1 MKPAQ
6 YIISLLLI
14 LLCNSKA
21 SAQDIPI
28 PEGYT
33 LFDTAMGDLDKD
45 GIPEL
50 AVAYN
55 TRKKTDDELEDIPRA
70 LIIYKQQQGQWQHWQ
85 QSQQALYS
93 SRGGGMM
100 GDPFEDMEIRRG
112 LLIISQSGGSTWK
125 WGHTDTYRYQD
136 GVFYLIGYTSNAG
149 KLCEYW
155 ENVDYNL
162 STGKMIV
169 TKEYETC
176 EGDDQKITK
185 RENETLLH
193 KNLKITLAKRSEQE
207 IKIVTPKYKHEVYVA
222 TKMEGE

>member
-1 MKPAQ
+1 MKPAP
-6 YIISLLLI
+6 YIIPLLLI
-14 LLCNSKA
+14 LLCNNFA
-21 SAQDIPI
+21 SAQDVPI
-28 PEGYT
+28 PEGYV
-33 LFDTAMGDLDKD
+33 LFDTATGDLDKD
-45 GIPEL
+45 GIAEL

-55 TRKKTDDELEDIPRA
+55 TRKKTDDEFEDIPRA
-70 LIIYKQQQGQWQHWQ
+70 LIIYKKQQGQWQRWQ
-85 QSQQALYS
+85 QSQQALYG

-100 GDPFEDMEIRRG
+100 GDPFEDMEITRG
-112 LLIISQSGGSTWK
+112 LLMITQSGGSTWK

-136 GVFYLIGYTSNAG
+136 SDFYLIGYNSNAG

-169 TKEYETC
+169 TKEYEIC

-185 RENETLLH
+185 RENETHFH
-193 KNLKITLAKRSEQE
+193 KNLKITLAKRSEKE